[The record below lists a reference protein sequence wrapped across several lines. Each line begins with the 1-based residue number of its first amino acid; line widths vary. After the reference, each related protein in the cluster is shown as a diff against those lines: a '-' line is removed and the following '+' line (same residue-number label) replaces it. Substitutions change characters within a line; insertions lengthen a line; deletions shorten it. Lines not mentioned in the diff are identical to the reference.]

1 MYLVLLIIYKSNVI
15 SIKMTLLTKSQ
26 EIETL
31 CNNLKK
37 EPFICVDTEF
47 IREKYYYPKL
57 CLIQIG
63 DSKGNGW
70 AIDPLINQI
79 NLSPIF
85 ELLLD
90 KKILKVLHSPRQD
103 FEIIFN
109 ILKKIP
115 TPIFDTQSAAMCCG
129 FGDSASYESLV
140 KNISN
145 INLDKSARYTNWEN
159 RPLNEKQIKYAISDV
174 TYLSEIYLFLNNHME
189 KNKRINWI
197 KEEIEKFND
206 LSLYKTES
214 QNAWKRIKF
223 NSSNNKTMSIF
234 RQIAALR
241 EELAKSN
248 NIPRNKIFRD
258 DVIIKLTKN
267 PPNNIKDFDNLRG
280 MNLKHIDISYKNKI
294 LNYIKIGKN
303 EKNIDW
309 LNKRNINT
317 PSKAITDILKIILLS
332 SAEKHNISPL
342 LIANKEDLK
351 LIALGEKDVKALKGW
366 RYDIFGSFALK
377 LMEGKFSLKIKN
389 GSVIID

>member
-1 MYLVLLIIYKSNVI
+1 
-15 SIKMTLLTKSQ
+15 
-26 EIETL
+26 
-31 CNNLKK
+31 
-37 EPFICVDTEF
+37 
-47 IREKYYYPKL
+47 
-57 CLIQIG
+57 
-63 DSKGNGW
+63 
-70 AIDPLINQI
+70 
-79 NLSPIF
+79 
-85 ELLLD
+85 
-90 KKILKVLHSPRQD
+90 
-103 FEIIFN
+103 
-109 ILKKIP
+109 
-115 TPIFDTQSAAMCCG
+115 
-129 FGDSASYESLV
+129 
-140 KNISN
+140 
-145 INLDKSARYTNWEN
+145 
-159 RPLNEKQIKYAISDV
+159 
-174 TYLSEIYLFLNNHME
+174 
-189 KNKRINWI
+189 
-197 KEEIEKFND
+197 
-206 LSLYKTES
+206 
-214 QNAWKRIKF
+214 
-223 NSSNNKTMSIF
+223 MSIF